1 MSNIKITG
9 YNSNKTEKIWEVKF
23 SDESEVFDY
32 LNRLLGENPRFRMS
46 VKKAVSKEQFPIE
59 FRVNTE
65 EYGMK
70 HEFVYIIDRVD

>member
-9 YNSNKTEKIWEVKF
+9 YNSNKTEKIGEVKF

-59 FRVNTE
+59 FRVSNT

-70 HEFVYIIDRVD
+70 HEFVYIIDRID

>member
-1 MSNIKITG
+1 
-9 YNSNKTEKIWEVKF
+9 
-23 SDESEVFDY
+23 
-32 LNRLLGENPRFRMS
+32 MS

-70 HEFVYIIDRVD
+70 HEFVYIIDRID